1 MEYAS
6 LIVASIVSGLI
17 LFQSILIAPSI
28 NKVLKKKE
36 ASTFLRYIW
45 PKFFLLIGILS
56 LVSFMFEFLKN
67 LNTTITLLSISGFIL
82 MIVCFLITPTINK
95 AKDNSKKQLWV
106 VLHLSTVVITLIVL
120 TINIFIICNKIQL

>member
-6 LIVASIVSGLI
+6 LIVASIISGLI

-56 LVSFMFEFLKN
+56 LVSFMFEFFKN
-67 LNTTITLLSISGFIL
+67 STTSVALLSISGFIF
-82 MIVCFLITPTINK
+82 MIVCFLVTPTINK

-106 VLHLSTVVITLIVL
+106 VLHLSTVVITFIVL
-120 TINIFIICNKIQL
+120 TINIFIIFNKL

>member
-6 LIVASIVSGLI
+6 LIVASIISGLI

-28 NKVLKKKE
+28 NKLLKKKE
-36 ASTFLRYIW
+36 ASTFLRHIW
-45 PKFFLLIGILS
+45 PKFFLLIGTLS
-56 LVSFMFEFLKN
+56 LTSFMFEFFKN
-67 LNTTITLLSISGFIL
+67 SNTAVALLSIYGFIF

-120 TINIFIICNKIQL
+120 IINILIIYNKL

>member
-6 LIVASIVSGLI
+6 LIVASIISGLI

-28 NKVLKKKE
+28 NKLLKKKE

-45 PKFFLLIGILS
+45 PKFFLLIGTLS
-56 LVSFMFEFLKN
+56 LASFMFEFFKN
-67 LNTTITLLSISGFIL
+67 LNTTVALLSISGFIF
-82 MIVCFLITPTINK
+82 MIVCYLITPTINK

-120 TINIFIICNKIQL
+120 IMNIFIIYNKL

>member
-6 LIVASIVSGLI
+6 LIVASIISGLI

-56 LVSFMFEFLKN
+56 LVSFMFEFFKN
-67 LNTTITLLSISGFIL
+67 SNTSVALLSISGFIF
-82 MIVCFLITPTINK
+82 MIVCFLVTPTINK

-106 VLHLSTVVITLIVL
+106 VLHLSTVVITFIVL
-120 TINIFIICNKIQL
+120 TINIFIICNKL

>member
-6 LIVASIVSGLI
+6 LIVASIISGLI

-28 NKVLKKKE
+28 NKLLKKKE

-67 LNTTITLLSISGFIL
+67 SKTAVALLSISGFIF
-82 MIVCFLITPTINK
+82 MMVCFLITPIINK